1 MARGYRMTPKRRAA
15 LKRAQAISA
24 RKRRGKG
31 RGKLASAN
39 RRITRQK
46 RVAVAIGALAGIG
59 AAAYLGNKHRGR
71 LTKGSGPSASKALA
85 QSGNL
90 KTVKR
95 YKSPHVNH
103 RAITKAVHGAM
114 LERGIT
120 PRGGFKRNYQV
131 DRDSIP
137 LYNSRANKNWPH
149 VGADVARKKNKKLR
163 KRGLIE

>member
-59 AAAYLGNKHRGR
+59 AAAYLGSRHRSNR
-71 LTKGSGPSASKALA
+71 TIAKSVPQHRTTSLVRSSSKID
-85 QSGNL
+85 
-90 KTVKR
+90 K
-95 YKSPHVNH
+95 
-103 RAITKAVHGAM
+103 
-114 LERGIT
+114 
-120 PRGGFKRNYQV
+120 
-131 DRDSIP
+131 DSIP
-137 LYNSRANKNWPH
+137 LYNPKANKNWPH